1 MYGIATEGR
10 GPRVGRWRGQRICRG
25 HGPLCALALAAG
37 LLAACGSRRDGDS
50 PTEKRAAAAVAPAGA
65 PAGPA
70 AAALPVADDAPLG
83 VASLDAL
90 LWRERGG
97 QEAFQRAR
105 AAERRGDWAK
115 MVAHCQEALAAD
127 ASHLEASW
135 LLAAGLSHL
144 GRFAEVTAPLAMAIA
159 GDPGKWAQ
167 PALELSL
174 FAPYWASGQG
184 ARLRPWIASAQQRF
198 AAAMAGA
205 VIAAQRGPAGKLLAY
220 DRASR
225 RWLPLSRRLALAGAL
240 ITPGRVVFL
249 ARGEISAAAR
259 VKAAKAAKAAQAAP
273 PSSEAAPVPGK
284 QGGKLAKPKLAGQLA
299 GRPGRPGPQ
308 LQGKER
314 AAAGGD
320 PWLLGFVDRATG
332 AVHEVQLPPAARYDI
347 VERAGA
353 LAVRAD
359 GGAWLTLAADDL
371 LVPLASPP
379 PATAAP
385 RLVLS
390 GGAVQ
395 VVRLPVPGDR
405 AALPG
410 IAADWDQSSM
420 ASALRLRRSNR
431 LVALPAPALIDGQ
444 RVQWSPSGARLALV
458 ASLESCE
465 RDQPAVLPRRTL
477 AYVVDPITGSARE
490 LAASARDLELTWVSD
505 ALLAVA
511 TERGLELID
520 VTDGSALLLG
530 AELSLP
536 MPLAATRCAG
546 AETGADADSAGD
558 AAPDE
563 PAAPE
568 DGDAPLVP
576 GDDLDDL

>member
-1 MYGIATEGR
+1 MYGIAAEGR

-25 HGPLCALALAAG
+25 RGPLCAVALAAG
-37 LLAACGSRRDGDS
+37 LFAACGSRRDGDS
-50 PTEKRAAAAVAPAGA
+50 PTEKRAAAEVVPAGA
-65 PAGPA
+65 A
-70 AAALPVADDAPLG
+70 AEPSLAALPVADDAPLG

-97 QEAFQRAR
+97 QEAFQKAR

-144 GRFAEVTAPLAMAIA
+144 GRFAEVTAPLATAIA
-159 GDPGKWAQ
+159 GDPGKWGQ

-184 ARLRPWIASAQQRF
+184 ARLRPWIASAQRRF
-198 AAAMAGA
+198 AAAVAGA

-240 ITPGRVVFL
+240 ITPSRVVFL

-259 VKAAKAAKAAQAAP
+259 VKVAKAAQATRAAP
-273 PSSEAAPVPGK
+273 PSPSPSPEAAPVSGKLGGKRAGKPGK
-284 QGGKLAKPKLAGQLA
+284 LGPRREGKA
-299 GRPGRPGPQ
+299 R
-308 LQGKER
+308 
-314 AAAGGD
+314 AGGD
-320 PWLLGFVDRATG
+320 LWLLGFVDRASG

-359 GGAWLTLAADDL
+359 GGAWLSLSADEL
-371 LVPLASPP
+371 LVPAASPP

-395 VVRLPVPGDR
+395 VVRLPIAGDR

-444 RVQWSPSGARLALV
+444 RVQWSPSSARLALV

-465 RDQPAVLPRRTL
+465 RDQPAALPRRTL

-490 LAASARDLELTWVSD
+490 LAASAQDLQLSWVSD

-546 AETGADADSAGD
+546 AETGAATGAAADSAGD

>member
-1 MYGIATEGR
+1 M
-10 GPRVGRWRGQRICRG
+10 
-25 HGPLCALALAAG
+25 
-37 LLAACGSRRDGDS
+37 CGD
-50 PTEKRAAAAVAPAGA
+50 
-65 PAGPA
+65 
-70 AAALPVADDAPLG
+70 
-83 VASLDAL
+83 
-90 LWRERGG
+90 
-97 QEAFQRAR
+97 
-105 AAERRGDWAK
+105 
-115 MVAHCQEALAAD
+115 
-127 ASHLEASW
+127 
-135 LLAAGLSHL
+135 
-144 GRFAEVTAPLAMAIA
+144 I
-159 GDPGKWAQ
+159 
-167 PALELSL
+167 
-174 FAPYWASGQG
+174 
-184 ARLRPWIASAQQRF
+184 
-198 AAAMAGA
+198 
-205 VIAAQRGPAGKLLAY
+205 
-220 DRASR
+220 
-225 RWLPLSRRLALAGAL
+225 
-240 ITPGRVVFL
+240 
-249 ARGEISAAAR
+249 
-259 VKAAKAAKAAQAAP
+259 
-273 PSSEAAPVPGK
+273 
-284 QGGKLAKPKLAGQLA
+284 
-299 GRPGRPGPQ
+299 
-308 LQGKER
+308 
-314 AAAGGD
+314 
-320 PWLLGFVDRATG
+320 LGFVDRATG
-332 AVHEVQLPPAARYDI
+332 AVHEVQLPPAARYDV

-353 LAVRAD
+353 LLVRAD
-359 GGAWLTLAADDL
+359 GGAWLSLSADDL
-371 LVPLASPP
+371 LVPAASPP

-390 GGAVQ
+390 KGAVQ

-405 AALPG
+405 SALPG

-444 RVQWSPSGARLALV
+444 RVQWSPRGGRLALV

-546 AETGADADSAGD
+546 VETGAATGADADSAGD